1 MIHFLLIYCN
11 FSRILTSINKI
22 IIIILHI
29 SYFFIHFTHST
40 FLFRKKF
47 YTSVRKID
55 VIMDISN
62 QDQVFCLP
70 LYIDKKIPNYH
81 NIQIQ
86 RKIFMR
92 NYLLSH
98 LKSKIF
104 ILNVIQLKIKIKS
117 HGDGRV
123 QFKLSWQIMAKKL
136 YDLHDA
142 L

>member
-1 MIHFLLIYCN
+1 MIHYLLIYYN

-55 VIMDISN
+55 VIMNISN

-81 NIQIQ
+81 NIYVDIENNIYA
-86 RKIFMR
+86 K
-92 NYLLSH
+92 L
-98 LKSKIF
+98 F
-104 ILNVIQLKIKIKS
+104 IISFKIKNIYFE
-117 HGDGRV
+117 RYLV
-123 QFKLSWQIMAKKL
+123 EN
-136 YDLHDA
+136 
-142 L
+142 